1 MRSSASSERPE
12 RASSLP
18 ARCWRQKDALP
29 TCGSGAS
36 GTSIL
41 ALARAPCWCT
51 QPVTL
56 SWSRRSHDRPSRH
69 RHRFPFSGRR
79 AGSCRHGATDGRA
92 GGPGRP
98 LRGEPG
104 RWARHE
110 RGGDQAL
117 HRAGVRPQGRCRA
130 GGSGRS
136 GDQLGDGDR
145 DVAERVAGEHR
156 RLLGAGRRGRRH
168 GRDGSGGREQPGES
182 PGHCGGDV
190 PMSDGRV
197 ISAAAV
203 ITNPTGLHARPAV
216 KLTKLAKSFEAQL
229 RLRVGENGKWT
240 DAKSVARV
248 LSLKAPAGQTLF
260 FEAEGP
266 DAAEALSN
274 ITELV
279 RRNFDEGS
287 QRERQFEGQVAS
299 AGLGDGFLVVCSRP
313 QMDGFNGTEAANPQ
327 AERKLLEGALAR
339 AALQLER
346 LKSDGGTMASE
357 ILDFQLELLRDSTLL
372 EPAYRSI
379 AEGKPAARAFGQTL
393 EAQIADYRS
402 ATDKYFAARAS
413 DLTDLRDRVL
423 TALAP
428 VAHVAAQDAPAEGGI
443 YLADDL
449 TPSRFL
455 ELDWSRWRGVALLG
469 GSAASHVAILARSR
483 GGIGLTRTEFLFHGG
498 GALPDEE
505 TQYRFYSRLIGW
517 AAGKPVTIRT
527 LDAGGD
533 KPIPGLTPHGES
545 NPFLGVRGIRLSLAH
560 PDVFRVQLRALA
572 RAAALGPLKVML
584 PMVTTPA
591 ELDEVREM
599 LREEA
604 AALGAR
610 GIVATVPPLGIMVE
624 VPAVAIAIGRF
635 DAAFYSIGTND
646 LVQYVTACSRESADL
661 SALYDPLNPAVLE
674 LIARVAA
681 HGRASGR
688 EVSVCGE
695 MASDP
700 ELVPHLL
707 DAGITSLSVAPSALG
722 RVKHGVWDHA
732 R

>member
-1 MRSSASSERPE
+1 P
-12 RASSLP
+12 P
-18 ARCWRQKDALP
+18 ARCWRQRDALP

-51 QPVTL
+51 QSVTL

-79 AGSCRHGATDGRA
+79 AGSCCHGATDGRPR
-92 GGPGRP
+92 GPRRP
-98 LRGEPG
+98 LRRQSG
-104 RWARHE
+104 RWPRHE
-110 RGGDQAL
+110 CGGDQAL
-117 HRAGVRPQGRCRA
+117 HRAGVRPQGRRRA

-168 GRDGSGGREQPGES
+168 GRDGSRGREQPGES
-182 PGHCGGDV
+182 PRHRGGAL
-190 PMSDGRV
+190 PMSDGPV

-260 FEAEGP
+260 F
-266 DAAEALSN
+266 
-274 ITELV
+274 
-279 RRNFDEGS
+279 
-287 QRERQFEGQVAS
+287 
-299 AGLGDGFLVVCSRP
+299 
-313 QMDGFNGTEAANPQ
+313 Q
-327 AERKLLEGALAR
+327 A
-339 AALQLER
+339 
-346 LKSDGGTMASE
+346 
-357 ILDFQLELLRDSTLL
+357 ELLRDSALL

-379 AEGKPAARAFGQTL
+379 AEGKPAARAFGETL

-483 GGIGLTRTEFLFHGG
+483 GVPLLVGVRASLEDVVDGEAAVLD
-498 GALPDEE
+498 AE
-505 TQYRFYSRLIGW
+505 TGRLIVSPSE
-517 AAGKPVTIRT
+517 A
-527 LDAGGD
+527 
-533 KPIPGLTPHGES
+533 
-545 NPFLGVRGIRLSLAH
+545 
-560 PDVFRVQLRALA
+560 
-572 RAAALGPLKVML
+572 
-584 PMVTTPA
+584 TTRW
-591 ELDEVREM
+591 VRE
-599 LREEA
+599 RQQ
-604 AALGAR
+604 AR
-610 GIVATVPPLGIMVE
+610 
-624 VPAVAIAIGRF
+624 
-635 DAAFYSIGTND
+635 
-646 LVQYVTACSRESADL
+646 
-661 SALYDPLNPAVLE
+661 
-674 LIARVAA
+674 
-681 HGRASGR
+681 
-688 EVSVCGE
+688 
-695 MASDP
+695 
-700 ELVPHLL
+700 
-707 DAGITSLSVAPSALG
+707 
-722 RVKHGVWDHA
+722 
-732 R
+732 

>member
-1 MRSSASSERPE
+1 
-12 RASSLP
+12 
-18 ARCWRQKDALP
+18 
-29 TCGSGAS
+29 
-36 GTSIL
+36 
-41 ALARAPCWCT
+41 
-51 QPVTL
+51 
-56 SWSRRSHDRPSRH
+56 
-69 RHRFPFSGRR
+69 
-79 AGSCRHGATDGRA
+79 
-92 GGPGRP
+92 
-98 LRGEPG
+98 
-104 RWARHE
+104 
-110 RGGDQAL
+110 
-117 HRAGVRPQGRCRA
+117 
-130 GGSGRS
+130 
-136 GDQLGDGDR
+136 
-145 DVAERVAGEHR
+145 
-156 RLLGAGRRGRRH
+156 
-168 GRDGSGGREQPGES
+168 
-182 PGHCGGDV
+182 
-190 PMSDGRV
+190 MSDGRV
-197 ISAAAV
+197 ITGAAL

-229 RLRVGENGKWT
+229 RLRVGQNGKWT

-266 DAAEALSN
+266 DARQALST

-287 QRERQFEGQVAS
+287 QQERQFEGQVAS

-313 QMDGFNGTEAANPQ
+313 QMDGFNGAEAANPQ

-346 LKSDGGTMASE
+346 LKSSDGGAIASE

-379 AEGKPAARAFGQTL
+379 GEGRPAARAFGEAL
-393 EAQIADYRS
+393 EAQIAEYRS

-423 TALAP
+423 AALAP
-428 VAHVAAQDAPAEGGI
+428 VAHAPEQDAPAEGGI

-483 GGIGLTRTEFLFHGG
+483 GVPLLVGVRAALEDVVDGEAAVLDAETGRLIVSPSEATTRWVRERQQARLQRAELDEKYRAAPAVSGGGTRVAVQINVESEKTLEDLAPASCDGIGLTRTEFLFHGKG
-498 GALPDEE
+498 TLPDEE

-517 AAGKPVTIRT
+517 AAGRPVTIRT

-533 KPIPGLTPHGES
+533 KPIPGLTPLGES
-545 NPFLGVRGIRLSLAH
+545 NPFLGVRGVRLSLAH

-572 RAAALGPLKVML
+572 RAAVLGPLKVML

-591 ELDEVREM
+591 ELDQVREM

-604 AALGAR
+604 AALDGR
-610 GIVATVPPLGIMVE
+610 GVPTAVPPLGIMVE
-624 VPAVAIAIGRF
+624 VPAVAIAISRF

-646 LVQYVTACSRESADL
+646 LIQYVTACSRDCANL

-674 LIARVAA
+674 LISRVAA
-681 HGRASGR
+681 HGRACGR

-700 ELVPHLL
+700 NLVPHLL
-707 DAGITSLSVAPSALG
+707 DAGITSLSVAPAALG
-722 RVKHGVWDHA
+722 RVKHAVSDHA

>member
-1 MRSSASSERPE
+1 
-12 RASSLP
+12 
-18 ARCWRQKDALP
+18 
-29 TCGSGAS
+29 
-36 GTSIL
+36 
-41 ALARAPCWCT
+41 
-51 QPVTL
+51 
-56 SWSRRSHDRPSRH
+56 
-69 RHRFPFSGRR
+69 
-79 AGSCRHGATDGRA
+79 
-92 GGPGRP
+92 
-98 LRGEPG
+98 
-104 RWARHE
+104 
-110 RGGDQAL
+110 
-117 HRAGVRPQGRCRA
+117 
-130 GGSGRS
+130 
-136 GDQLGDGDR
+136 
-145 DVAERVAGEHR
+145 
-156 RLLGAGRRGRRH
+156 
-168 GRDGSGGREQPGES
+168 
-182 PGHCGGDV
+182 
-190 PMSDGRV
+190 MSDGPV
-197 ISAAAV
+197 ITAAAL

-229 RLRVGENGKWT
+229 RLRVGQNGKWT

-266 DAAEALSN
+266 DAAEAMST
-274 ITELV
+274 IIELV

-299 AGLGDGFLVVCSRP
+299 AGLGDGFLVVCTRA
-313 QMDGFNGTEAANPQ
+313 QIDGVNGTEAANPQ

-346 LKSDGGTMASE
+346 LKSDGDAIASE

-379 AEGKPAARAFGQTL
+379 GEGRPAARAFAEAL

-423 TALAP
+423 AALAP

-483 GGIGLTRTEFLFHGG
+483 GVPLLVGVRAALQDVVDGEAAVLDAETGRLIVSPSEATTLWVRERQQARTQRAELDEKYRAAPAVSAGGTRIAVQINVESEGTLECLAPGSCDGIGLTRTEFLFHGRG
-498 GALPDEE
+498 TLPDEE

-533 KPIPGLTPHGES
+533 KPVPGLTPQGES

-572 RAAALGPLKVML
+572 RAAVLGPLKVML
-584 PMVTTPA
+584 PMVTTPG
-591 ELDEVREM
+591 ELDQVREM

-604 AALGAR
+604 AALGDR
-610 GIVATVPPLGIMVE
+610 GIAAAVPPLGIMVE

-646 LVQYVTACSRESADL
+646 LIQYVTACSRESANL

-700 ELVPHLL
+700 NLVPHLL
-707 DAGITSLSVAPSALG
+707 DAGITSLSVAPAALG
-722 RVKHGVWDHA
+722 RVKRAVSDHA

>member
-1 MRSSASSERPE
+1 
-12 RASSLP
+12 
-18 ARCWRQKDALP
+18 
-29 TCGSGAS
+29 
-36 GTSIL
+36 
-41 ALARAPCWCT
+41 
-51 QPVTL
+51 
-56 SWSRRSHDRPSRH
+56 
-69 RHRFPFSGRR
+69 
-79 AGSCRHGATDGRA
+79 
-92 GGPGRP
+92 
-98 LRGEPG
+98 
-104 RWARHE
+104 
-110 RGGDQAL
+110 
-117 HRAGVRPQGRCRA
+117 
-130 GGSGRS
+130 
-136 GDQLGDGDR
+136 
-145 DVAERVAGEHR
+145 
-156 RLLGAGRRGRRH
+156 
-168 GRDGSGGREQPGES
+168 
-182 PGHCGGDV
+182 
-190 PMSDGRV
+190 MSDGQV

-299 AGLGDGFLVVCSRP
+299 AGLGDGFLVVYSRP

-346 LKSDGGTMASE
+346 LKSDGGAMASE
-357 ILDFQLELLRDSTLL
+357 ILDFQLELLRDSALL

-379 AEGKPAARAFGQTL
+379 AEGKPAARAFGETL

-483 GGIGLTRTEFLFHGG
+483 GVPLLVGVRASLEDVVDGETAVLDAETGRLIVSPSEATTGWVRERQQARAQRAELDDKYRAAPAVSAGGTRVAVQINVESERTLEDLAPASCDGIGLTRTEFLFHGS

-604 AALGAR
+604 AALDAR

-722 RVKHGVWDHA
+722 RVKHAVSDHA

>member
-1 MRSSASSERPE
+1 MRSSASSERPG
-12 RASSLP
+12 RASSPP

-79 AGSCRHGATDGRA
+79 AGSCRHGATDGRP
-92 GGPGRP
+92 GGPRRP
-98 LRGEPG
+98 LRRQPG
-104 RWARHE
+104 RWPRHE

-117 HRAGVRPQGRCRA
+117 HRAGVRPQGRRRA

-229 RLRVGENGKWT
+229 RLRVGQHGKWT

-266 DAAEALSN
+266 DATEALST

-299 AGLGDGFLVVCSRP
+299 AGLGDGFVVVCSRP
-313 QMDGFNGTEAANPQ
+313 AVEALNGATATSPQ

-339 AALQLER
+339 AALELER
-346 LKSDGGTMASE
+346 LKSGGGAMASE
-357 ILDFQLELLRDSTLL
+357 ILDFQIELLRDAALL
-372 EPAYRSI
+372 EPAYRAI
-379 AEGKPAARAFGQTL
+379 DEGKPAGRAFRAAVET
-393 EAQIADYRS
+393 QIADYRS
-402 ATDKYFAARAS
+402 SHDKYFAARAS

-423 TALAP
+423 AALAP
-428 VAHVAAQDAPAEGGI
+428 IAGRPAQLAPEEGGI
-443 YLADDL
+443 YVADDL

-455 ELDWSRWRGVALLG
+455 ELDWSRWRGAALLA

-483 GGIGLTRTEFLFHGG
+483 GVPLLVGVRASLDELVDGDSAVLDAETGRLILSPSEVTARWFRERQQARAQRAELEEKYRSAPAISASGTRIAVQINVESEQILGDLAPGSCDGIGLTRTEFLFHGKD
-498 GALPDEE
+498 ALPDEE
-505 TQYRFYSRLIGW
+505 SQYRFYRRLIGW

-527 LDAGGD
+527 LDAGGE
-533 KPIPGLTPHGES
+533 I
-545 NPFLGVRGIRLSLAH
+545 
-560 PDVFRVQLRALA
+560 
-572 RAAALGPLKVML
+572 
-584 PMVTTPA
+584 
-591 ELDEVREM
+591 
-599 LREEA
+599 
-604 AALGAR
+604 
-610 GIVATVPPLGIMVE
+610 
-624 VPAVAIAIGRF
+624 
-635 DAAFYSIGTND
+635 
-646 LVQYVTACSRESADL
+646 
-661 SALYDPLNPAVLE
+661 
-674 LIARVAA
+674 
-681 HGRASGR
+681 
-688 EVSVCGE
+688 
-695 MASDP
+695 
-700 ELVPHLL
+700 
-707 DAGITSLSVAPSALG
+707 
-722 RVKHGVWDHA
+722 
-732 R
+732 